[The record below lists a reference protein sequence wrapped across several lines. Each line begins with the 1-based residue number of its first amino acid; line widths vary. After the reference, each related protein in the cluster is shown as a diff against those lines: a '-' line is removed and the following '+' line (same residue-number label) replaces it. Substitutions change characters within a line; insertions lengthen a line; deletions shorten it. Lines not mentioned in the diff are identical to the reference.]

1 MSKPGRTS
9 FVSEWF
15 SRTFCSFAAKIAAQ
29 VEKRLLADR
38 TSTPFSVHG
47 DSVDT
52 DLFRS
57 GAGMSFVMTH
67 GRSGFF
73 YYERLISR
81 ERYTQNSLAPGIR
94 LEF

>member
-15 SRTFCSFAAKIAAQ
+15 SRTFGSFAAKVAAQ
-29 VEKRLLADR
+29 VEK
-38 TSTPFSVHG
+38 
-47 DSVDT
+47 
-52 DLFRS
+52 RS

-73 YYERLISR
+73 YYERLINR
-81 ERYTQNSLAPGIR
+81 ERFAQNSLAFGIR